1 MTSLRRG
8 PQRSHR
14 ALILLF
20 AMLSFGSAA
29 SARDVWVVR
38 TLTFMPGPCP
48 ATAWRDNLIFYNT
61 TTVDQRVT
69 PLGASNGYQ
78 IPQGQDLVVPAQ
90 RSRSVVHQANYS
102 GGVLN
107 AWTPAAMGQPI
118 LLVNKLDVPT
128 GVLIESRM
136 EIYGIGGAEE
146 PCPLGP
152 GVIGG
157 LEVVGHFGFPV
168 IERLAPPNTPLYHLG
183 ADLGTLT
190 SRTNV
195 GVYNAEDIS
204 ATATIEVRAAC
215 DDRLLE
221 TRTVTVPG
229 NSLVYS
235 QGFRNTFLGTTCFGL
250 PASPN
255 YSRYVLVTLDRAGFS
270 FIAARAETL
279 PARVT
284 VGSTTPR

>member
-1 MTSLRRG
+1 MI
-8 PQRSHR
+8 P
-14 ALILLF
+14 
-20 AMLSFGSAA
+20 
-29 SARDVWVVR
+29 
-38 TLTFMPGPCP
+38 
-48 ATAWRDNLIFYNT
+48 
-61 TTVDQRVT
+61 
-69 PLGASNGYQ
+69 PL
-78 IPQGQDLVVPAQ
+78 

-107 AWTPAAMGQPI
+107 AWAPPNMGQPI

-128 GVLIESRM
+128 GVLVESRM
-136 EIYGIGGAEE
+136 EIYGVGGAEE

-152 GVIGG
+152 GVVDS

-168 IERLAPPNTPLYHLG
+168 IERLTPPNSPQYHLG

-195 GVYNAEDIS
+195 GVYNAEGS
-204 ATATIEVRAAC
+204 GATATIEVRAAC
-215 DDRLLE
+215 DDRVLQ

-229 NSLVYS
+229 NSLVYA
-235 QGFRNTFLGTTCFGL
+235 QGFRDTFVETTCFDQL
-250 PASPN
+250 ESAN
-255 YSRYVLVTLDRAGFS
+255 YSRYVVVTLDRAGFS

-284 VGSTTPR
+284 AGSTTPR